1 MFWAKHLHGFGLDSR
16 LGWTDDFG
24 GEEGRLL
31 GRWAQIY
38 IYIYIYIC
46 FFRLKIYLLY
56 IFFFTRPC
64 KHLTQAQ
71 VPNLHIQH

>member
-1 MFWAKHLHGFGLDSR
+1 MFWAKHLYGFGLDSR

-31 GRWAQIY
+31 GRWAQIN
-38 IYIYIYIC
+38 IYTC

-56 IFFFTRPC
+56 IYIFFSQGHANISLKSKC
-64 KHLTQAQ
+64 
-71 VPNLHIQH
+71 